1 MIVGQIRTGEEILIE
16 DEAGVDLGMLENLE
30 NEETRH
36 IRIIKDERNKISEA
50 LVGVGATTQE
60 EAITTETINMKE
72 NKP

>member
-1 MIVGQIRTGEEILIE
+1 MIVGQIRTGEENLIE

-36 IRIIKDERNKISEA
+36 IRVIKD
-50 LVGVGATTQE
+50 GATTQE